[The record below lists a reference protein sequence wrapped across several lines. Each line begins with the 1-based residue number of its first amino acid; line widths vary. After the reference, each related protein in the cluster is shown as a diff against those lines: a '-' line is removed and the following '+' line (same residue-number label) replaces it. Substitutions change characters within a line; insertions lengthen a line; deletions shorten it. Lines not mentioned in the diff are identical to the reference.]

1 MDAQQPQH
9 QHLAP
14 MTVDLD
20 GQQQQQQQQQQLPQA
35 NPHFAMPAPVEHGP
49 PMASGFAAH
58 SPPMHASPY
67 ASSSM
72 YGQHQGHIAQ
82 PSMFQG
88 NTSATMGMP
97 MGLNPRYQLTPSYMG
112 YTPQSAHAGPIQPFI
127 PPAPTSV
134 SMPPGMPPLLMSR
147 PTLQWIVLSDDM
159 APLDA
164 ARTDASFAEANGTP
178 RAALQERLYDHFRRW
193 QGSEGGGTPAE
204 LQQEIERL
212 KKENELLCR
221 ESEDRG
227 REIDDLEARVNE
239 AWEASEHHEDRA
251 RRLEDELRRHRHS
264 RSLSPGPRRR
274 DRSPPPRPA
283 PPRPPPHQQLPNRPS
298 PLPYG
303 DRYYAPPRGEPLRP
317 GPSGMSRS
325 TSQAVPSNLL
335 GNTTSLSSPAP
346 PFPSSDFPQ
355 GSSST
360 SQCLGPEAAFDS
372 NMEDDDVDS
381 ESEGYNVKK
390 GKQRAFNNA
399 NRAVLC
405 RTRERLI
412 SQVTGT
418 TPRQPAP
425 PPPAP
430 TLPAL
435 GPSAG
440 LDPPRVPGGVR
451 QPHMSVWPEATPVQ
465 AADAWSDYV
474 PLNHHQYWE
483 LVRSARAQGGGAYN
497 RVRDLLHQYDA
508 NGALGAFN
516 YLHQLKMSW
525 SDPHRAETRSQARRA
540 RDFGREAVHSNPS
553 RIERNPGM
561 QNPSRTD
568 PPERW
573 LEYWHQYPDTL
584 LVYLPIPSQLGRPT
598 RDHTR
603 GHILLRALI
612 PKLKGAQQS
621 AERARFLEVT
631 AQLFSIPGLYQ
642 RIVDEGHY
650 PEGTVER
657 LLPYPGQVTNVSI
670 FDLAAWYAHCGL
682 SAASIALMQPMAVRM
697 RQYYERRDPNSAEAF
712 LQWPRTM
719 AEVAAVP
726 VLAELALQV
735 AALQENPDA
744 TTGHATVP
752 LPLVIEGVDVDET
765 MGEAQGIGEDQA
777 DEPGPSGTVLSTD
790 APGPSPPSA

>member
-20 GQQQQQQQQQQLPQA
+20 GQQQQQQQQQQLPQD
-35 NPHFAMPAPVEHGP
+35 NQHFAMPAPVEHGP
-49 PMASGFAAH
+49 LMASGFAAH
-58 SPPMHASPY
+58 SPPMHASPH
-67 ASSSM
+67 ASSST
-72 YGQHQGHIAQ
+72 YGQHQGNIAQ

-97 MGLNPRYQLTPSYMG
+97 MGLDPRYQMAPSYMG
-112 YTPQSAHAGPIQPFI
+112 YAPQTAHAGPIQPFV
-127 PPAPTSV
+127 PPAATSM

-147 PTLQWIVLSDDM
+147 PTSQWIVLSDDM
-159 APLDA
+159 APLVHREGCPACTTWAHHIQDA
-164 ARTDASFAEANGTP
+164 ARTDASFAEANGTA
-178 RAALQERLYDHFRRW
+178 RAALQERLYEHFRRW

-204 LQQEIERL
+204 LRQEIERL

-239 AWEASEHHEDRA
+239 AWEASEHHEERA
-251 RRLEDELRRHRHS
+251 RRLEDELR
-264 RSLSPGPRRR
+264 P
-274 DRSPPPRPA
+274 
-283 PPRPPPHQQLPNRPS
+283 
-298 PLPYG
+298 
-303 DRYYAPPRGEPLRP
+303 
-317 GPSGMSRS
+317 
-325 TSQAVPSNLL
+325 VPSNLL
-335 GNTTSLSSPAP
+335 GNTTSSSSPAP

-355 GSSST
+355 GSSS
-360 SQCLGPEAAFDS
+360 SSRRLGPEAAFDS
-372 NMEDDDVDS
+372 NMEDDDVDR

-399 NRAVLC
+399 NRAVLR

-425 PPPAP
+425 PPPAL

-440 LDPPRVPGGVR
+440 LDPPRIPGGVH
-451 QPHMSVWPEATPVQ
+451 QPYMTVWPEATPIQ

-474 PLNHHQYWE
+474 PLNHQQYWE

-497 RVRDLLHQYDA
+497 RVRDFLRQYDV

-525 SDPHRAETRSQARRA
+525 SDPHRTETRSQACHA
-540 RDFGREAVHSNPS
+540 RNFGREAVHSNPS
-553 RIERNPGM
+553 HIERNPGM
-561 QNPSRTD
+561 RNPSRTD

-584 LVYLPIPSQLGRPT
+584 PVYLPIPPQLGRPT

-631 AQLFSIPGLYQ
+631 AQLFSIPGLYR

-719 AEVAAVP
+719 AEVTAVP

-735 AALQENPDA
+735 AALQENPDT
-744 TTGHATVP
+744 TTGHATAP

-765 MGEAQGIGEDQA
+765 MGEAQGIGEGQA

-790 APGPSPPSA
+790 TPGPSPPSA